1 MKRETKPCSF
11 EKLRQRP
18 EKLRAVCAV
27 AVPPRSRAATANLLY
42 YVLRDW
48 NLRATYKRPEG
59 EWLVRSHDD
68 LVSKQ
73 VATST
78 RTSKRALALLID
90 AKLLHKREVVV
101 KGRKCQHLAPTPALC
116 DLLAQLEAT
125 ALALDPKL
133 FDALIQA
140 ACDGWLRAD
149 NPDGLAFVFERLR
162 AGASAAAIKDDLQ
175 RVMAAA
181 AVRIGKDGID
191 FAKTKPGADGP
202 DPNAKMTHAAMLA
215 MEEADP

>member
-1 MKRETKPCSF
+1 MKRETKSCSF
-11 EKLRQRP
+11 EKLRQKP

-27 AVPPRSRAATANLLY
+27 AVLPNSRAATTNLLF

-48 NLRATYKRPEG
+48 NLRKTYKRPEG

-125 ALALDPKL
+125 ALA
-133 FDALIQA
+133 
-140 ACDGWLRAD
+140 W
-149 NPDGLAFVFERLR
+149 
-162 AGASAAAIKDDLQ
+162 
-175 RVMAAA
+175 
-181 AVRIGKDGID
+181 
-191 FAKTKPGADGP
+191 
-202 DPNAKMTHAAMLA
+202 
-215 MEEADP
+215 